1 MKYIVFGLGS
11 YGSSL
16 ATKLVDLGHEVF
28 GVDILQE
35 RTEKNKNKITYAV
48 AMDATNPE
56 AILDLPLKEA
66 DAIIIAIGENEG
78 TIILLAALLKQIGVK
93 RIISRVTSPLQK
105 TVLETMGLTE
115 FVYPEQNSAERMAHK
130 LSFTGVVDS
139 YRVCEQ
145 YQVIEVHIPAR
156 LVGSKI
162 SEIDFEEYQL
172 VLVTVKRKVEEKNL
186 LGALRVKM
194 QTLGRVSETLQL
206 KPEDTLVL
214 FGEPKK
220 IRMFAESA

>member
-105 TVLETMGLTE
+105 TVLETMGLNE

-130 LSFTGVVDS
+130 LSFSGVVDS
-139 YRVCEQ
+139 YRVCEH

-186 LGALRVKM
+186 LGAMREKM
-194 QTLGRVSETLQL
+194 QTLGRVNDTLQL
-206 KPEDTLVL
+206 KPEDTMVL

-220 IRMFAESA
+220 IRMFAERA

>member
-93 RIISRVTSPLQK
+93 RIISRVTSSLQK
-105 TVLETMGLTE
+105 TVLETMGLNE

-130 LSFTGVVDS
+130 LSFSGAVDS

-186 LGALRVKM
+186 LGALRQKM
-194 QTLGRVSETLQL
+194 QTLGRVNDTLQL

-220 IRMFAESA
+220 IRMFAEHA